1 MASLICTHCGAP
13 IAVGASGCGFCGTA
27 FSSPS
32 AGGVESAGSSAEG
45 IDAELAALLR
55 RGDLLGAMKRYRVAH
70 GVGLKEAKD
79 AVEQLVRAGRFR

>member
-1 MASLICTHCGAP
+1 MPSLICSHCGAP

-32 AGGVESAGSSAEG
+32 AGGAVDAGSSAG
-45 IDAELAALLR
+45 GVDAELAALLR
-55 RGDLLGAMKRYRVAH
+55 RGDQLGAMKRYRIVH